1 MKTVEVHIYGR
12 TCHLRLTSAALYD
25 IYEHFGKD
33 KGAFENIEGA
43 DKAAFD
49 VICWYFAKLSEQGEL
64 SRRMQG
70 HEARDIIT
78 EEDVRVL
85 LTPGD
90 FPAAKLA
97 VLRAMQ
103 QGFGREVEDDEP
115 VDIGL
120 LELQKKTATAEA
132 APASPRPSRSFWAFL
147 SGKRT

>member
-33 KGAFENIEGA
+33 KSAFENIEGT

-49 VICWYFAKLSEQGEL
+49 AICWYFAKLSEQGEL

-78 EEDVRVL
+78 KEDVKVL

-115 VDIGL
+115 IDIGL
-120 LELQKKTATAEA
+120 LELQKKTATAGPG
-132 APASPRPSRSFWAFL
+132 PASSKRSRSFWASLF
-147 SGKRT
+147 GKPT